1 MAIKKT
7 IKAYV
12 TIFLIGVIVS
22 IAGLSIYSI
31 YQRNNL
37 QTSTKIYR
45 LPTAAEEVIV
55 KENIKSIAQQ
65 QKRKD
70 RQKVDIQQPSSVDN
84 TLIQNNNQ
92 DDKPE
97 PIHEAPVAIE
107 TKADAPDTETPE
119 QRQLIEDMIKAIQ
132 ASTNPS
138 PPGLEELVRQFRH
151 KGGELGNGNSI
162 QINSMEDLKRVI
174 AELESTGN
182 PNLQAMIE
190 VLKNTNIEGNTRVE
204 VRTAAPQNR

>member
-37 QTSTKIYR
+37 QTSTEIYR

-55 KENIKSIAQQ
+55 KENIKSITQQ

-119 QRQLIEDMIKAIQ
+119 QRQLKEDMIKAIQ

-138 PPGLEELVRQFRH
+138 PPGLEELVRQFRR
-151 KGGELGNGNSI
+151 KGGGLGNGNST

-182 PNLQAMIE
+182 PNFRAMIE